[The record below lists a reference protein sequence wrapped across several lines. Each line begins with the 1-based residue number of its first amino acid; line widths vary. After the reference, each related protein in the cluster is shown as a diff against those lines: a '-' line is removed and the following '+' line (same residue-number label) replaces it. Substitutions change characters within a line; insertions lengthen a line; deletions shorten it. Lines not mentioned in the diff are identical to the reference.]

1 MGTADS
7 VPTAWLVSM
16 TGRAAAQELQLKDK
30 EHRRTTTRTQK
41 ETHRLLIFILNYI
54 RDILIKN
61 LNIIQPTFTCSGTRA
76 PHSED
81 ERAFE
86 SARRGTYLTCHSQ
99 GRRRRRMAL
108 RSFFCAYSCKQSSLR
123 LNTYLKRRSR
133 TRVQ

>member
-16 TGRAAAQELQLKDK
+16 TGRAAAQEPQLKDK

-41 ETHRLLIFILNYI
+41 ETHRLLIFIFIYI

-76 PHSED
+76 PHPED

-99 GRRRRRMAL
+99 GRRRIAL

-123 LNTYLKRRSR
+123 LNTYLNRRSR
-133 TRVQ
+133 TRVL